1 MGEQTQKVLKDSDKT
16 IADLLEELFKEIE
29 EYDRLERDG
38 LQAKTERRAANG
50 NT

>member
-1 MGEQTQKVLKDSDKT
+1 MGEQTQKVIEQNDKT

-38 LQAKTERRAANG
+38 LQGKREDGEANG
-50 NT
+50 NP

>member
-1 MGEQTQKVLKDSDKT
+1 MGEQTQKVIEQNDKT

-38 LQAKTERRAANG
+38 LHGKREDRAANG
-50 NT
+50 NP

>member
-1 MGEQTQKVLKDSDKT
+1 MGEQTRKVIEENDKT

-38 LQAKTERRAANG
+38 LQGKREDRAASANP
-50 NT
+50 